1 MSESM
6 AFIGGVA
13 IAGLAALVMFKGGGN
28 PLQANVAIPPQ
39 MPVQNMQQNPWMQQ
53 NPQMQPGLTT
63 ATASNCGVES
73 QRLTMERDRLQ
84 MENEQLKAQVQN
96 QQFVIDSQNAQL
108 KTNATTP
115 PLPNSTT
122 PGAQTSFLTASSTN
136 TPWWS
141 SGIVWAVG
149 GAALTIGGGIVV
161 AGVFALF
168 SGNSQ
173 RDRRTIQVMQ
183 PPSDTTY
190 PLVPMRRAEYLP
202 PRADSRRTE
211 QYDYDREYD
220 R

>member
-1 MSESM
+1 
-6 AFIGGVA
+6 
-13 IAGLAALVMFKGGGN
+13 
-28 PLQANVAIPPQ
+28 
-39 MPVQNMQQNPWMQQ
+39 MQQNPWMQPNAQ
-53 NPQMQPGLTT
+53 MPQQMQPFTT
-63 ATASNCGVES
+63 AAPNCGVES

-96 QQFVIDSQNAQL
+96 QQFVIDSQNAQM
-108 KTNATTP
+108 KTNVTNP
-115 PLPNSTT
+115 QLPNSTT
-122 PGAQTSFLTASSTN
+122 PNSPGSTTSFLAPSGN

-168 SGNSQ
+168 SGGSQ
-173 RDRRTIQVMQ
+173 RNGRTIQVVQ

-202 PRADSRRTE
+202 PRVETRRVE
-211 QYDYDREYD
+211 QYDYDQEYD